1 MKVKKLVALALT
13 VAMGAT
19 LFACGGSTSTGGTG
33 ATGGSAGGDKT
44 ITFWSVFTGGDG
56 TAMQKIVDAYN
67 ATNPEYQVEHVM
79 IEQGNLYTQLPLVV
93 NSQEGVPD
101 LVIQHVDRM
110 PSNAAN
116 NMYMP
121 LDDYIAANGKISGD
135 NYIDTAWNLG
145 EIDGVRYGIPLDLHS
160 YVTYYN
166 KALVDQ
172 YCPGVLDDG
181 IVTFDE
187 IASFADDAAADG
199 VYTYAITWPR
209 YELLSWYYQLGGQL
223 TENGTD
229 PAFNNETFQ
238 KVFQDFADAVA
249 NKWCTQ
255 DGDQPNNLF
264 AQNKLIFLPEGTW
277 TLSTVQYTNVDFGE
291 TYMISY
297 DTDNMVQWAS
307 SHQFA
312 IPRNDSMTDEKAAA
326 IMDFINFVG
335 ENSYDWAAYGQIPAH
350 KSVLSDE
357 RVNEL
362 PQKFL
367 IDNPDAMI
375 VSDYQYYGAVVD
387 ALDTVAY
394 EIPFGRIA
402 PADGLASAQQLVVD
416 NIRNQ

>member
-79 IEQGNLYTQLPLVV
+79 IEQGNLYTQLSLVV

-187 IASFADDAAADG
+187 IASFADDAAAAG

-229 PAFNNETFQ
+229 PAFNLALEETLFDTLSPENPGMFLIWRNAPSVIIGCHQNTAEEVNEPYCREHGIALQAWSPLMQGAILKEPLVLELAKKYGRTPAQIVLRWDLQTDFIAVAKSKTPERIRSNARIFDFELSRDDVAALSAMNAALRCGPNPETF
-238 KVFQDFADAVA
+238 DMH
-249 NKWCTQ
+249 
-255 DGDQPNNLF
+255 
-264 AQNKLIFLPEGTW
+264 I
-277 TLSTVQYTNVDFGE
+277 
-291 TYMISY
+291 
-297 DTDNMVQWAS
+297 
-307 SHQFA
+307 
-312 IPRNDSMTDEKAAA
+312 
-326 IMDFINFVG
+326 
-335 ENSYDWAAYGQIPAH
+335 
-350 KSVLSDE
+350 
-357 RVNEL
+357 
-362 PQKFL
+362 
-367 IDNPDAMI
+367 
-375 VSDYQYYGAVVD
+375 
-387 ALDTVAY
+387 
-394 EIPFGRIA
+394 
-402 PADGLASAQQLVVD
+402 
-416 NIRNQ
+416 